1 MSNHN
6 DLEQNISNLEF
17 RIDELESS
25 EYFSKKEVEDNFIT
39 REEVKILIN
48 RYKILINRY
57 EEKLEIQSNR
67 ISHLQKDVAI
77 CKENNLLATRKI
89 KSNRQQIDALYNIQ
103 NHGKP
108 Y

>member
-1 MSNHN
+1 M
-6 DLEQNISNLEF
+6 EQPQISK
-17 RIDELESS
+17 S
-25 EYFSKKEVEDNFIT
+25 EDCNCIT

-48 RYKILINRY
+48 RY
-57 EEKLEIQSNR
+57 EEKLEVQSKR

-103 NHGKP
+103 SHGKS

>member
-39 REEVKILIN
+39 REEV
-48 RYKILINRY
+48 KILINRY